1 MKLSVYTA
9 VLMAVLV
16 DISSCQLD
24 CAYPTGIDVE
34 RVISSVIRT
43 GESPSIPTIN
53 VTSIHLV
60 CLAHG
65 HERDRYRLVSFLV
78 QYACSGNPNCP
89 FGIVLEQFESE
100 CDNGEWG
107 NAVLAGTD
115 HTRTTDPVANMSTS
129 PREDCAFCLSPDLA
143 SSSGLLTDS
152 LTHCIGK
159 VASPFS

>member
-24 CAYPTGIDVE
+24 CAYPNGSDVE
-34 RVISSVIRT
+34 SVISSVIQI
-43 GESPSIPTIN
+43 GDSPSIPTIN

-65 HERDRYRLVSFLV
+65 DERDRYRLVSFLV
-78 QYACSGNPNCP
+78 QYACSGNANCP

-100 CDNGEWG
+100 CVNGVWDI
-107 NAVLAGTD
+107 AVQGSTN
-115 HTRTTDPVANMSTS
+115 HTRTTDPTANMSTS
-129 PREDCAFCLSPDLA
+129 PREDCASCLSPDLA
-143 SSSGLLTDS
+143 SAAGLLTDS

-159 VASPFS
+159 VASPSS